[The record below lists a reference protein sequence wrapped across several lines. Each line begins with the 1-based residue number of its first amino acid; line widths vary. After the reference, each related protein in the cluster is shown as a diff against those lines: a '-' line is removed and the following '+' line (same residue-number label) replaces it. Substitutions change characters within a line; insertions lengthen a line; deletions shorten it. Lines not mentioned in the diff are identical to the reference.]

1 MYSPLRSLVLRA
13 KPILLSKAFAPFQ
26 DVFPPF
32 PPFHDASPCVC
43 TFDLTIPH
51 CLRGLQKALRF
62 GFFDFNT
69 FDVEEYEH
77 YEQVCRGTVV
87 KVENAVV
94 TDR

>member
-1 MYSPLRSLVLRA
+1 MV
-13 KPILLSKAFAPFQ
+13 KAFAPFQ

-32 PPFHDASPCVC
+32 PPFHDASPCAC

-51 CLRGLQKALRF
+51 CLRGLEKACRF

-77 YEQVCRGTVV
+77 YEQVVNDPVV
-87 KVENAVV
+87 LIVEGGGGGG
-94 TDR
+94 